1 VPPANKQ
8 SERIATLEAVTKNL
22 VSWQEKQNGAIQKLR
37 DRIDRLFAMLVAGI
51 IVIIANLVTTIV
63 K

>member
-1 VPPANKQ
+1 MPPANNQ

-22 VSWQEKQNGAIQKLR
+22 VSWQEKQNAAIQKLR